1 MILSFVIALARR
13 LHPFVRISSDR
24 LRSVVMLDMERRNLP
39 EQSSPVRR
47 MGAAVAGS
55 VGGALLSGY
64 LCAVAPLRSAIGTEV
79 GPSTPVSIRVLLTM
93 VVARRSKIVLVISS
107 TSAIAPL

>member
-24 LRSVVMLDMERRNLP
+24 LLPVIRLDMERRNLP
-39 EQSSPVRR
+39 EKPFPVRH
-47 MGAAVAGS
+47 MGAAVARS
-55 VGGALLSGY
+55 IGGALLSGY
-64 LCAVAPLRSAIGTEV
+64 PCAVAPLRSAIGTEV